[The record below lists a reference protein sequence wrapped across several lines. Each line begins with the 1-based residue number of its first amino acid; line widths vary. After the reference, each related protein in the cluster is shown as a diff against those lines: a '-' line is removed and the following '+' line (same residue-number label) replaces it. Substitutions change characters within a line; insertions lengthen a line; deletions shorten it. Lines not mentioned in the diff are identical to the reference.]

1 METVSVGR
9 EITYHFSIIYNMNHS
24 GTEVVETRTI
34 KREYKHDASNSL
46 QYLKSDMK
54 TYSVNEAGDRIV
66 DMLVTESSLGLSSEI
81 TADEFEMFMDKSCDL
96 FSVNTTELNLR

>member
-1 METVSVGR
+1 MKET
-9 EITYHFSIIYNMNHS
+9 IYHFSINYNINHL

-54 TYSVNEAGDRIV
+54 TYFVKEADDRIAEIL
-66 DMLVTESSLGLSSEI
+66 DKESFLGLTSEI
-81 TADEFEMFMDKSCDL
+81 TSDQFNMFMDKSCNL
-96 FSVNTTELNLR
+96 FSIDMAELNSR